1 MNDSTLCNSTRRR
14 LLLGLGGATSLAA
27 TPLRAATVRE
37 RKPVVVLTSYND
49 EVFSRFEA
57 GFEKAWPQYKLQLVW
72 KMPHEAQAMLR
83 QPDQGGIDVYWSAS
97 PRNFAALARDGAWQP
112 LGIDLTGL
120 PERIGKAGLRD
131 ADGFYTVTEMAG
143 YGFIVNPGALAR
155 LQLKPPTDWTDLTQP
170 GYAGNIVLP
179 NPARVGFAPVMVDLV
194 LQAYGWEKGW
204 AVWSAIA
211 GNAGSLTERGSTFVT
226 DEVASGRQAL
236 GLTIDFFAASAIAN
250 GAPLRFAYPKHSG
263 INPAHIAITKH
274 ATNPAGAR
282 AFASFVLS
290 EAGQRI
296 ITHADI
302 HKLPVRPEVYARLPA
317 DYYNPFKAAE
327 QGVFDY
333 DGEATRNRLNVIAAL
348 FEQALIRDHGELV
361 ALWQRIHRA
370 ESAGKDVSAARRLLE
385 APLISQDEAAAP
397 TLQQSF
403 RARLEGANPEAG
415 ELERQWQAASQS
427 RRAGVAGLLTAQ
439 GA

>member
-1 MNDSTLCNSTRRR
+1 MSQHSLRLFNRRR
-14 LLLGLGGATSLAA
+14 LLLGLGAAASLAA
-27 TPLRAATVRE
+27 TPLRAATRRE
-37 RKPVVVLTSYND
+37 RQPVVVLTSYND

-57 GFEKAWPQYKLQLVW
+57 AFEKAWPQYKLQLVW
-72 KMPHEAQAMLR
+72 KMPHEVQAVLR
-83 QPDQGGIDVYWSAS
+83 QADQGGIDVYWSAS
-97 PRNFAALARDGAWQP
+97 PRNFAALAHDGAWQP
-112 LGIDLTGL
+112 LGIDLAGL

-131 ADGFYTVTEMAG
+131 ADGFYAVTEMAG
-143 YGFIVNPGALAR
+143 YGFIVNPNALAR

-179 NPARVGFAPVMVDLV
+179 NPARVGFAQVMVDIV
-194 LQAYGWEKGW
+194 LQAYGWDQGW

-226 DEVASGRQAL
+226 DEVASGRQAV

-290 EAGQRI
+290 ETGQRL

-302 HKLPVRPEVYARLPA
+302 HKMPVRPAVYSKLPA
-317 DYYNPFKAAE
+317 DYFNPFQAAE

-333 DGEATRNRLNVIAAL
+333 DGEATRNRLNVVAAL
-348 FEQALIRDHGELV
+348 FEQTLIRDHAELV
-361 ALWQRIHRA
+361 GLWQRIHRA
-370 ESAGKDVSAARRLLE
+370 EAAGKDVSAARRLLE
-385 APLISQDEAAAP
+385 APLISQEEAAAP
-397 TLQQSF
+397 ALQRVF
-403 RARLEGANPEAG
+403 RKRLEGANPEAG
-415 ELERQWQAASQS
+415 DLERQWQAASQS
-427 RRAGVAGLLTAQ
+427 RRAGVAGLLAAQ